1 MANICRPAAEQQKT
15 VAIYLEGGQLRAIH
29 IYPEGVQVLRAG
41 VGQNAASH
49 QRHGRLAH
57 FVLALVLVK
66 PQLPVLDQTP
76 AGAPLA
82 VYQDVEV
89 A

>member
-1 MANICRPAAEQQKT
+1 M
-15 VAIYLEGGQLRAIH
+15 
-29 IYPEGVQVLRAG
+29 LRAG
-41 VGQNAASH
+41 VGQNIASL
-49 QRHGRLAH
+49 QGHGRLAH
-57 FVLALVLVK
+57 FVLALVLVN

-76 AGAPLA
+76 TGTPLA

>member
-1 MANICRPAAEQQKT
+1 MKWQEEPA
-15 VAIYLEGGQLRAIH
+15 VSYLEGRQLCAIH
-29 IYPEGVQVLRAG
+29 VDPEGVQVFRAG
-41 VGQNAASH
+41 VGQNAAALQGHS
-49 QRHGRLAH
+49 RLAQ

-66 PQLPVLDQTP
+66 PELTVLNETP

-82 VYQDVEV
+82 VHQHIEV